1 MYGLY
6 NTATRVRI
14 EAVVTQLVFE
24 HSLRMRLK
32 AETSSESATTS
43 TPPSRNSISK
53 TASFNVGDE
62 TTDREDTSRVHD
74 EDTLAEASHE
84 TIQERH
90 NGEAQNLLGQITN
103 FVTSDMINI
112 TQGTDF
118 LNLSTL

>member
-62 TTDREDTSRVHD
+62 MTDREDTSRVHD
-74 EDTLAEASHE
+74 EDNHTQAS
-84 TIQERH
+84 QERH

-112 TQGTDF
+112 TQDIDF

>member
-14 EAVVTQLVFE
+14 KAVVTQLVFE

-32 AETSSESATTS
+32 AETSNDSATTS

-62 TTDREDTSRVHD
+62 TTDREDTSMDHD
-74 EDTLAEASHE
+74 EDTLAQASHE
-84 TIQERH
+84 TIRERD
-90 NGEAQNLLGQITN
+90 NGEAQIFSGKSLT
-103 FVTSDMINI
+103 
-112 TQGTDF
+112 
-118 LNLSTL
+118 LSRRTR